1 MGTAL
6 AVAGA
11 AVTVIAGTAAPSA
24 AVPATTA
31 TTATRADTG
40 QSVFAW
46 GFNNRG
52 ELGDGTQ
59 TDRDAPVTVT
69 GLAPGCVRQ
78 VVASSCGFFSAAL
91 LADGTVCTW
100 GSNENGQLGD
110 AGFTDRN
117 APAPVPG
124 MVGITQLAIGEKH
137 ILALSSRGEIWSWGT
152 NDNGQLGDGTIRV
165 RAARG
170 RVPGLAG
177 VRQVAAG
184 CQSSLALR
192 SDGTVWAW
200 GRNSYG
206 QLGDGTFTNRLRP
219 VQVHGLTG
227 IAQIASGWSTSY
239 ALRSDGTVVAWGLNE
254 DGELAN
260 GCTGNSATPVQVR
273 DLTGVS
279 QIAAGIGH
287 VLAIAGPGRAVWA
300 WGLNTAGQVGDG
312 RTTSRRGPV
321 QIGVTDAAQVSA
333 GDIGSAAVLSDGT
346 LLTWGDNSFGQL
358 GTGTPGAQGSQCVIP
373 VQVTGLAAVSQVAL
387 GHRMALAIGQLRP
400 GAPAGQR
407 A

>member
-11 AVTVIAGTAAPSA
+11 AVAVIAGTAAPSA
-24 AVPATTA
+24 AAPT

-40 QSVFAW
+40 HSVFAW

-59 TDRDAPVTVT
+59 TDRDSPVVVA
-69 GLAPGCVRQ
+69 GLAPGSVRQ

-110 AGFTDRN
+110 AGFTGRN

-124 MVGITQLAIGEKH
+124 MIGITQLAIGEKH
-137 ILALSSRGEIWSWGT
+137 VLALSSDGEVWAWGT

-165 RAARG
+165 RASRG
-170 RVPGLAG
+170 KVPGLAD

-192 SDGTVWAW
+192 ADGTVWAW
-200 GRNSYG
+200 GRNTYG

-219 VQVHGLTG
+219 APVHGLTE
-227 IAQIASGWSTSY
+227 IVQIASGWSTSY
-239 ALRSDGTVVAWGLNE
+239 ALHADGTVLAWGLNE
-254 DGELAN
+254 DGELCN
-260 GCTGNSATPVQVR
+260 GGTVNSHTPVRVFGLTDITQV
-273 DLTGVS
+273 
-279 QIAAGIGH
+279 AAGIGH
-287 VLAIAGPGRAVWA
+287 VLAIAGPGREVWA

-312 RTTSRRGPV
+312 RTTSRLDPV
-321 QIGVTDAAQVSA
+321 RIGVADAAQVSA
-333 GDIGSAAVLSDGT
+333 GDIGSAAVLSDGS

-358 GTGTPGAQGSQCVIP
+358 GTGMPGGQGSQCIVP
-373 VQVTGLAAVSQVAL
+373 VQVTGLAAVTQVAL

-400 GAPAGQR
+400 AAIAGQR
-407 A
+407 V